1 MPFEQRRPSFGAAAA
16 DYDRYRP
23 SYPPAALEWILA
35 AAAGPVRRVAD
46 VGAGTGALTRV
57 LCGLGLDVVAVEPD
71 EGMRDVLHAR
81 LPEVDLRAGTAEA
94 LPLADASVDAVVVGQ
109 AWHWFDPDAAIPQLR
124 RVLRPGGVLGLLWNV
139 RDDTVAWMAAYSDL
153 VGGDD
158 RLRLSRD
165 AGSIPVALG
174 AERAEFPNP
183 VRRTPQ
189 ELVGLTLTAS
199 YVRLRL
205 DAAAVAEQVRELT
218 RTHPQLAGHEQF
230 ELPYATVTYRATFTT
245 DPGGGR

>member
-1 MPFEQRRPSFGAAAA
+1 MPFETRRLSFGAAAA

-23 SYPPAALEWILA
+23 TYPPAAVEWVLA
-35 AAAGPVRRVAD
+35 AATGPVHRVAD
-46 VGAGTGALTRV
+46 LGAGTGALSRV

-71 EGMRDVLHAR
+71 DGMREVLAAR
-81 LPEVDLRAGTAEA
+81 LPEVDALAGSAEA
-94 LPLADASVDAVVVGQ
+94 LPLADASVDAVLVGQ
-109 AWHWFDPDAAIPQLR
+109 AWHWFDPDAAIRELR
-124 RVLRPGGVLGLLWNV
+124 RVLRPGGVVGLLWNV
-139 RDDTVAWMAAYSDL
+139 RDDSVEWMTAYSDL

-165 AGSIPVALG
+165 AGSVPAELH

-183 VRRTPQ
+183 VRRTPE

-205 DAAAVAEQVRELT
+205 DADVVAESVRELT
-218 RTHPQLAGHEQF
+218 RTYPQLAGRD
-230 ELPYATVTYRATFTT
+230 ELELRYATVTYRATFDTG
-245 DPGGGR
+245 PGGGR